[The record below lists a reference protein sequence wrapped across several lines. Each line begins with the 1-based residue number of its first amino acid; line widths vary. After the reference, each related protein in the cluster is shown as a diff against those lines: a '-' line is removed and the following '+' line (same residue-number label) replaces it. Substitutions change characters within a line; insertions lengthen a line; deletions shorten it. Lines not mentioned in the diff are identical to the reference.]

1 MLEGKVQN
9 VQNTQWEV
17 ALPAPT
23 LAPGPP
29 WSWKVLVCQFQLA
42 QVGQASGGN
51 VDMDTS
57 PQGPTPRAALTDSLL
72 FF

>member
-23 LAPGPP
+23 LAPGAPLELEGSGVP
-29 WSWKVLVCQFQLA
+29 VGA